1 MRVRFVR
8 SVLLGACFFA
18 VGTLVFAANGSEQ
31 ILAKAVRLFGEP
43 LNAEHRVYRL
53 NDNYVIWLAF
63 DTKGELIEVDVG
75 PKSYY
80 SSEFPNTPQSAK
92 ADRLSVTEYE
102 ETLKK
107 ISQLRDVGKL
117 RRRHESPTTSDFG
130 PLNTDQFEEAFVDR
144 IVTEDDPE
152 GVKGFN
158 VYFLQGMEGSPEQL
172 KTVQGQPMVCLVG
185 VWYYTKPEAE
195 TKMKLGQWQVVPAA
209 GPNLYGTRGCFRTTI
224 LHDADGFTI
233 EEPQNETIVVSE
245 PYRVR
250 VLEGRVTIADQ
261 PVPGANV
268 EVLPLGGQG
277 ILSSKTD
284 EDGNF
289 RIPDA
294 AEGEYKFKVTKD
306 GFKALSGK
314 VVVDPN
320 APSRRLSFGL
330 DVGT

>member
-1 MRVRFVR
+1 MRVRLVW

-18 VGTLVFAANGSEQ
+18 AATLVLAGDGSEQ
-31 ILAKAVRLFGEP
+31 ILAKAVQLFGKP
-43 LNAEHRVYRL
+43 LSAEHRVYRL
-53 NDNYVIWLAF
+53 NDNYVIWLIF
-63 DTKGELIEVDVG
+63 DTKGELIETDVG

-102 ETLKK
+102 ETLRK
-107 ISQLRDVGKL
+107 ISQLKDVGNL
-117 RRRHESPTTSDFG
+117 LRRHENAISSDFG

-152 GVKGFN
+152 GVKKFN
-158 VYFLQGMEGSPEQL
+158 VYFLQDMEGSPEQL
-172 KTVQGQPMVCLVG
+172 KTVQGQPMVCLG
-185 VWYYTKPEAE
+185 GLWYYTKAEA
-195 TKMKLGQWQVVPAA
+195 KMELGRWQVVPAA

-233 EEPQNETIVVSE
+233 AEPQNETIVVSE
-245 PYRVR
+245 LYRVR

-320 APSRRLSFGL
+320 ASSRRLSFGL